1 MISPTIG
8 SDHSRRIPCQSV
20 RELHFLFLFIFVCF
34 QQVFVH
40 ITYLCS
46 RCEMSVT
53 FGQLSLA
60 SSGIAKSS
68 TSFGWGLRRKCHLC
82 RVAGNTVWSRIARE
96 FQLRCGNVTLRTAI
110 QDTLLYFTSG
120 SVTLSETHYF
130 DGLRRPDTHFDA
142 RKLATA
148 STSQRSTVIW
158 SPTIG
163 LVWPKAELYLA
174 LLFLP
179 RDAMHPRY

>member
-20 RELHFLFLFIFVCF
+20 RELHFSFLFIFVCF

-60 SSGIAKSS
+60 SPGIAKSS

-120 SVTLSETHYF
+120 SVTLSETHLTGYG
-130 DGLRRPDTHFDA
+130 DLTPILTPASSQQRPHHCA
-142 RKLATA
+142 
-148 STSQRSTVIW
+148 
-158 SPTIG
+158 
-163 LVWPKAELYLA
+163 A
-174 LLFLP
+174 LWFEVRL
-179 RDAMHPRY
+179 